1 MTEGEAGGMTRYRV
15 RIGTYDTAEEAR
27 QAAVR
32 IGAQAQ
38 VATYVTTR

>member
-1 MTEGEAGGMTRYRV
+1 MRYRV
-15 RIGTYDTAEEAR
+15 RIGAFATAEEAR

-32 IGAQAQ
+32 LAGEAH

>member
-1 MTEGEAGGMTRYRV
+1 MTRYRV

-38 VATYVTTR
+38 VATYVTIR